1 MRHHNLIFTTHE
13 LLKNRILVLIIIQI
27 AEKLFVFEDAVLR
40 QFLEGAKRGE
50 SCLIL
55 PRL

>member
-27 AEKLFVFEDAVLR
+27 AEKLFVFEDAELR
-40 QFLEGAKRGE
+40 QFLEGASRRG
-50 SCLIL
+50 
-55 PRL
+55 